1 MDAVVEAG
9 IITTLSAGNEFGG
22 ATFAG
27 CNTIDSPGMP
37 LYP

>member
-22 ATFAG
+22 ATLLAVIQL
-27 CNTIDSPGMP
+27 TAPVMLP
-37 LYP
+37 YP